1 VKVVPRVGMAARIVH
16 LGVEEDVVVEEVRDD
31 GRTVVAGGQAFVLSP
46 LTGRF
51 VREGDPYYGVR
62 LVLLPS

>member
-1 VKVVPRVGMAARIVH
+1 MH
-16 LGVEEDVVVEEVRDD
+16 LGVEEETVVDEVRD
-31 GRTVVAGGQAFVLSP
+31 GGSTVVAGGQTFVLNP

-62 LVLLPS
+62 LVLLG

>member
-1 VKVVPRVGMAARIVH
+1 VRPVPRVGMAARVVH
-16 LGVEEDVVVEEVRDD
+16 LGAEEDATVEEVRED
-31 GRTVVAGGQAFVLSP
+31 GRVVVAGGQTFVLNP

-62 LVLLPS
+62 LVLLG

>member
-1 VKVVPRVGMAARIVH
+1 MRALPRVGMAGRIVH
-16 LGVEEDVVVEEVRDD
+16 LGHEEHVVVEEVRDG
-31 GRTVVAGGQAFVLSP
+31 GRVVIAGGTAFALHP

-62 LVLLPS
+62 LELDP